1 MSPCWPAAAWTAR
14 VLVADQSCRGQ
25 VVQPIYI
32 RFGLA
37 WEEAEE
43 EHLRRFLDSLPAD
56 CQARPLVALDFP
68 VADVYGSHWS
78 VSGAEVPDEDTPDSA
93 VYLPG
98 RNLLLLAKS
107 SVWCALN
114 DFGVVALGTLKGNP
128 FADSGAEFFD
138 GLAVAGQPG
147 ARPATCR
154 RDAVRRAHQGRG
166 AGTWPASGAGAHLLV
181 HRPPGRRTLRTLQ
194 QVRRATPGV
203 RRVGTGR
210 SDSLRGPLS
219 RCPGSMWRRFPSGSG
234 TWWFRSLS
242 SRL

>member
-1 MSPCWPAAAWTAR
+1 MLASGGVDSA
-14 VLVADQSCRGQ
+14 VLMAEQGSLGR

-37 WEEAEE
+37 WERAEE

-56 CQARPLVALDFP
+56 FLVLPLVSLEFP

-114 DFGVVALGTLKGNP
+114 DFAVIALGTLKGNP
-128 FADSGAEFFD
+128 FADSGAEFFN
-138 GLAVAGQPG
+138 GIASVASLALD
-147 ARPATCR
+147 RPLSILH
-154 RDAVRRAHQGRG
+154 AVRRVHQRRG
-166 AGTWPASGAGAHLLV
+166 VGTWPASGAGAHLLL
-181 HRPPGRRTLRTLQ
+181 HRSRQRHALWALQ
-194 QVRRATPGV
+194 QVRRAAPGV
-203 RRVGTGR
+203 RRFGTAR
-210 SDSLRGPLS
+210 SDRLRGLLS
-219 RCPGSMWRRFPSGSG
+219 TWPGFTWRRFPSVSAI
-234 TWWFRSLS
+234 WLFRSPS
-242 SRL
+242 FRP